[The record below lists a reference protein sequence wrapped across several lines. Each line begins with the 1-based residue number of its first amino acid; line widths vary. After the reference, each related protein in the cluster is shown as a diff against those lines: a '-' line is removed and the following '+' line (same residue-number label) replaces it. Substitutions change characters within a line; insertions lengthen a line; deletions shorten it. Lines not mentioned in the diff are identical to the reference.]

1 MARKHVRF
9 SVEDTFYSPISSCLT
24 PLRPAASLST
34 LGSPLPD
41 YAPLPGP
48 TPFTPESYIE
58 SAIKSPHLHPVLAVS
73 DLPVLTYDVSLPPST
88 ISTHQ
93 PGLSSLVL
101 LEPAVVPQRS
111 TVTLRTPH
119 LPWPI
124 VVEASNHHFVTVSDV
139 LDSIYASLR
148 TNITPTEFQA
158 LETREQQRRASE
170 AYTLRYGRLHG
181 LLGYE
186 DEKRQGV
193 KRVDFLM
200 GCTRFQ
206 GLSASDSAG
215 VWQLHTC

>member
-1 MARKHVRF
+1 MPQKHVRF

-24 PLRPAASLST
+24 PLGPSRT
-34 LGSPLPD
+34 MVSPPPD

-58 SAIKSPHLHPVLAVS
+58 STIKAPQLHRLLAVS
-73 DLPVLTYDVSLPPST
+73 DSPFVTYDISRHPST
-88 ISTHQ
+88 ISTHH
-93 PGLSSLVL
+93 PGLSCLGL
-101 LEPAVVPQRS
+101 LEPAVVPRRP
-111 TVTLRTPH
+111 TITLTTPY

-124 VVEASNHHFVTVSDV
+124 VVEGSKGHFVTVSDV

-148 TNITPTEFQA
+148 TNITPAEFQA
-158 LETREQQRRASE
+158 LGTREHQRRATE

-181 LLGYE
+181 QPGYE

-200 GCTRFQ
+200 GYTRFQ
-206 GLSASDSAG
+206 GLSAAGSAG
-215 VWQLHTC
+215 VWQLHTS